1 MDVVRVPQPSF
12 RTREMNESM
21 VSGRFRFAVVMRAEH
36 CGKESMVYSPLKK
49 ELEHGIAT
57 RNHTRINE
65 INKDIP
71 SIKVLE
77 NDKIY
82 KITLKQIEI
91 PAPYYVEHGKMI
103 LRPTNNRL
111 WRIVSWCCL
120 TFSAILSKLFLKFC
134 SSTIIYSKEPFLE
147 VLMDP
152 KRIRPILTVSN
163 HLSTIPLRNL
173 LKLDLDRMR
182 WTLGAQ
188 EICFTS
194 PLLAL
199 FFTLGQVI
207 PTVRGAGIYQPAM
220 NFAIDRLNEGKWVH
234 VFPEGKVNQTMD
246 LLRFKWGVGR
256 LMMES
261 TNLPIVIPL
270 WHKGLDKIMPE
281 TTEIKKKRWI
291 PILGENVVIIYG
303 SPIDFKDILIDYHEK
318 KTEEVETR
326 IIITE
331 TIFRAMDEL
340 QKKAEVLENNNKRP
354 IN

>member
-1 MDVVRVPQPSF
+1 MRFSCCRIDLELQIRKNLETRN
-12 RTREMNESM
+12 RTR
-21 VSGRFRFAVVMRAEH
+21 
-36 CGKESMVYSPLKK
+36 L
-49 ELEHGIAT
+49 
-57 RNHTRINE
+57 NE

-71 SIKVLE
+71 SIKALE
-77 NDKIY
+77 NDKAY
-82 KITLKQIEI
+82 PITLKQIEI
-91 PAPYYVEHGKMI
+91 PAPYYFEHGKMI
-103 LRPTNNRL
+103 LRPANNRL

-134 SSTIIYSKEPFLE
+134 SSTIIYGKEPFLE

-163 HLSTIPLRNL
+163 HLSTVDDPLIWGSIPLRNL
-173 LKLDLDRMR
+173 LKLELDRMR

-194 PLLAL
+194 PPLAL

-246 LLRFKWGVGR
+246 LLRLKWGVGR

-261 TNLPIVIPL
+261 INLPIVIPL

-281 TTEIKKKRWI
+281 KTENRKKQWI
-291 PILGENVVIIYG
+291 PILGKNVVIIYG

-318 KTEEVETR
+318 RIEEVETR
-326 IIITE
+326 ITITE

-340 QKKAEVLENNNKRP
+340 QKKAEVLENNSKST